1 MSGGVRFP
9 DEPLFVPA
17 TLTLRYK
24 YGSGLEA
31 SHYLARLRDDAVF
44 EGTHCPRCDR
54 VYLPPRPVCGI
65 CYAECDG
72 WVEVGP
78 EGTITGATVVEVP
91 FIDPIT
97 GEQRAV
103 PYGFAFILLDG
114 ASTNIFHFV
123 DETDR
128 TKLKV
133 GMRVRPRFKDVREG
147 SITDVEGFE
156 LIREGDA
163 AA

>member
-1 MSGGVRFP
+1 MSAPRFP
-9 DEPLFVPA
+9 DQPLFVSA
-17 TLTLRYK
+17 ELTLRYR
-24 YGSGLEA
+24 YGAGRHATRYLNGLRERMA
-31 SHYLARLRDDAVF
+31 F
-44 EGTHCPRCDR
+44 EGTHCPQCER

-65 CYAECDG
+65 CYVACDG
-72 WVEVGP
+72 WAAVGP

-91 FIDPIT
+91 FVDPIT
-97 GEQRAV
+97 GEERPV

-128 TKLKV
+128 TKLGV
-133 GMRVRPRFKDVREG
+133 GMRVRPRFRAVRIG

-156 LIREGDA
+156 LIREDT
-163 AA
+163 

>member
-1 MSGGVRFP
+1 MSEPRFP

-17 TLTLRYK
+17 ELTLRYR
-24 YGSGLEA
+24 YGAGREA
-31 SHYLARLRDDAVF
+31 SHYLNGLRDNMAF
-44 EGTHCPRCDR
+44 EGTRCPKCKR

-65 CYAECDG
+65 CYVECDG
-72 WVEVGP
+72 WVRVGP

-91 FIDPIT
+91 FVDPIT
-97 GEQRAV
+97 GEQRPV

-128 TKLKV
+128 TKLGV
-133 GMRVRPRFKDVREG
+133 GMRVRPRFRVERTG
-147 SITDVEGFE
+147 SITDVEGFD
-156 LIREGDA
+156 LIREA
-163 AA
+163 SA

>member
-1 MSGGVRFP
+1 MTEPRFP
-9 DEPLFVPA
+9 EEPLFVA
-17 TLTLRYK
+17 TTLTLRYR
-24 YGSGLEA
+24 YGAGSAA
-31 SHYLARLRDDAVF
+31 SHYLDGLKERTAF
-44 EGTHCPRCDR
+44 EGTRCPKCER

-65 CYAECDG
+65 CYVECDG
-72 WVEVGP
+72 WVRVGP

-91 FIDPIT
+91 FVDPIT
-97 GEQRAV
+97 GEQRPV

-128 TKLKV
+128 NRLKV
-133 GMRVRPRFKDVREG
+133 GMRVRARFKSERTG

-156 LIREGDA
+156 LIR
-163 AA
+163 

>member
-1 MSGGVRFP
+1 MSDLRFP
-9 DEPLFVPA
+9 EEPLFVTT
-17 TLTLRYK
+17 TLTLRYR
-24 YGSGLEA
+24 YGAGPEA
-31 SHYLARLRDDAVF
+31 AHYLQRLRDDAVF
-44 EGTHCPRCDR
+44 EGTHCPKCGR

-65 CYAECDG
+65 CYVECDG
-72 WVEVGP
+72 WVRVGP

-91 FIDPIT
+91 FVDPIT
-97 GEQRAV
+97 GEQRPV

-128 TKLKV
+128 HRLKV
-133 GMRVRPRFKDVREG
+133 GMRVRARFKAERAG

-156 LIREGDA
+156 LIR
-163 AA
+163 

>member
-1 MSGGVRFP
+1 MSEPRFP
-9 DEPLFVPA
+9 DEPLFVSA
-17 TLTLRYK
+17 ELTLRYR
-24 YGSGLEA
+24 YGAGSEA
-31 SHYLARLRDDAVF
+31 THYLEGLKERMAF
-44 EGTHCPRCDR
+44 EGTRCPKCER

-65 CYAECDG
+65 CYVPCNG
-72 WVEVGP
+72 WLPVGP

-91 FIDPIT
+91 FVDPVT
-97 GEQRAV
+97 GEQRPV

-128 TKLKV
+128 TKLGV
-133 GMRVRPRFKDVREG
+133 GMRVRPRFRAERTG

-156 LIREGDA
+156 LIREEGT
-163 AA
+163 